1 VNPTSASYALGCVL
15 AWTVF
20 KRRVPNFRCA
30 DARVSEQSLDHSYI
44 SAVLH
49 VGCRAVPEGMRVDS
63 LLDAGQCDPLVDGSR
78 DGARKDSTVPL

>member
-1 VNPTSASYALGCVL
+1 MNPTSASYALGCVL

-30 DARVSEQSLDHSYI
+30 DARV
-44 SAVLH
+44 
-49 VGCRAVPEGMRVDS
+49 PEGRRVDS